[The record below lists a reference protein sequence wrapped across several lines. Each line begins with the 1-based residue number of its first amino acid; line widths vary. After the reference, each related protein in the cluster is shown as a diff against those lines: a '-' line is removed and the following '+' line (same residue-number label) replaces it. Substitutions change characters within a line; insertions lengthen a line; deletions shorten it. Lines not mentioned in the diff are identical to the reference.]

1 MVKRFE
7 IKGYKITVFDRR
19 KEIGCGS
26 NNGRFENQFLK
37 AKILLYNQEPIGS
50 SSISCVNLVS
60 QLLYVT

>member
-26 NNGRFENQFLK
+26 NNGRFENQFFER
-37 AKILLYNQEPIGS
+37 QD
-50 SSISCVNLVS
+50 SIV
-60 QLLYVT
+60 QPGAYRF